1 MDCMSKKTLLS
12 ACIALLWIFSPCL
25 LAAQEKTTVRIACF
39 EKVRVIE
46 FNPDGV
52 QGFAVDILKRIA
64 EEEDWTLEW
73 KKVTFPVSME
83 LLAEGKVD
91 LVVPLGYTAERD
103 DTFDFSEQALLT
115 TWGRVFTREKSD
127 IISLLDLRDKRVGY
141 VRNSLFYPVMYNLIQ
156 QFGIECEFISVPSYD
171 SLFSAVSRG
180 QLDAGLADR
189 LQAYSIPGNLK
200 ISENQIVFYP
210 FDLLVAGA
218 EGDPGGFLA
227 AFDRIISEQK
237 KNTGSYYYRSQ
248 KKWFGQLDAGG
259 LPRWVSIAG
268 ILILVGGILIVL
280 WTLSLR
286 RQVAARTS
294 EIEHLRNL
302 MANIINS
309 MPSILIGVDRDSR
322 VIQWNQQAEQFTG
335 IKADLAEGRKLQ
347 DLLPDYAQELRKLD
361 ETIRTRT
368 PFSHH
373 KRIRREANSVRYED
387 VTIYPLVANGVDGAV
402 IRIDD
407 VTDKT
412 RLEEMMIQSEK
423 MVSVGGLAAGM
434 AHEINNPLAGIIQ
447 NAVVV
452 KNRLTTDI
460 EANRKAANQVG
471 TDLDAI
477 HGFVAE
483 RNIDEML
490 HNVIESGKRASRI
503 VQNMLSFARKSSFQK
518 SEVDIR
524 ELLDRTVELAKSDYN
539 LKKEY
544 DFRNIRIE
552 KEYQPGVP
560 SVICEITK
568 VQQVLLNILRN
579 GAESMCDREFRE
591 RRGRDFAPQLT
602 LRVLDA
608 GEMVQIEI
616 EDNGPGIPADEQSH
630 IFEPFYTTKEVGKGT
645 GLGLSVS
652 YFIITEDHGGSMEV
666 ASEEGQGTCFTVRLP
681 ISGGDQ

>member
-1 MDCMSKKTLLS
+1 MDCMPKKTVLF
-12 ACIALLWIFSPCL
+12 AGIVLLWIFSPFL
-25 LAAQEKTTVRIACF
+25 IEAEEKTIVRIACF

-52 QGFAVDILKRIA
+52 QGFAVDILERIA
-64 EEEDWTLEW
+64 EETGWSLEW
-73 KKVTFPVSME
+73 KKVTFPASME

-91 LVVPLGYTAERD
+91 LIVPLGYTAERD
-103 DTFDFSEQALLT
+103 DRFDFSEETLLT

-127 IISLLDLRDKRVGY
+127 IFSLLDLKEKRVGY
-141 VRNSLFYPVMYNLIQ
+141 VRNSFFYPVMYNLIQ

-171 SLFSAVSRG
+171 SLFSALSRG
-180 QLDAGLADR
+180 ELDAGLADR
-189 LQAYSIPGNLK
+189 LQAYSIPRNLE

-210 FDLLVAGA
+210 FALHVVGA
-218 EGDPGGFLA
+218 EGDPGGYLA
-227 AFDRIISEQK
+227 AVDRIISEQK
-237 KNTGSYYYRSQ
+237 NNTGSFYYRSQ
-248 KKWFGQLDAGG
+248 NKWFGQVDSGG

-268 ILILVGGILIVL
+268 VLILVGGILIGL

-302 MANIINS
+302 LANIINS
-309 MPSILIGVDRDSR
+309 MPSVLIGVDRDSR
-322 VIQWNQQAEQFTG
+322 VIQWNQQAEEFTG
-335 IKADLAEGRKLQ
+335 ITADAAEGKKLQ
-347 DLLPDYAQELRKLD
+347 DLLPEYAQELKRLD
-361 ETIRTRT
+361 GTIRTRT

-460 EANRKAANQVG
+460 EANRTAAHQAG
-471 TDLDAI
+471 TNLDAI
-477 HGFVAE
+477 HSFVAH
-483 RNIDEML
+483 RNIDDML
-490 HNVIESGKRASRI
+490 HNVVESGKRASRI

-518 SEVDIR
+518 SDADMG
-524 ELLDRTVELAKSDYN
+524 ELLDTTVELAKSDYN
-539 LKKEY
+539 LRKEY
-544 DFRNIRIE
+544 DFRNIRIV

-560 SVICEITK
+560 RVPCEITK
-568 VQQVLLNILRN
+568 VQQVLLNIMRN
-579 GAESMCDREFRE
+579 GAEAMCDREFRE
-591 RRGRDFAPQLT
+591 RQGRDYAPQLT
-602 LRVLDA
+602 LRVFGVEDR
-608 GEMVQIEI
+608 VQIEI
-616 EDNGPGIPADEQSH
+616 EDNGPGIPADERTH

-652 YFIITEDHGGSMEV
+652 YFIITEDHGGTMEV
-666 ASEEGQGTCFTVRLP
+666 ESELEKGSCFAIGLP
-681 ISGGDQ
+681 VSGGDQ

>member
-1 MDCMSKKTLLS
+1 
-12 ACIALLWIFSPCL
+12 
-25 LAAQEKTTVRIACF
+25 
-39 EKVRVIE
+39 E
-46 FNPDGV
+46 FNSDGV
-52 QGFAVDILKRIA
+52 QGFAVDMLERIA
-64 EEEDWTLEW
+64 EEAGWALEW
-73 KKVTFPVSME
+73 KRVTFPVSME

-91 LVVPLGYTAERD
+91 LIVPLGYTAERD
-103 DTFDFSEQALLT
+103 ERFDFSEEALLT
-115 TWGRVFTREKSD
+115 TWGRVFTKEKSD
-127 IISLLDLRDKRVGY
+127 IFSLLDLKEKRVGY
-141 VRNSLFYPVMYNLIQ
+141 VRNSLFYPVMYNLIL

-171 SLFSAVSRG
+171 ILFSAISRG
-180 QLDAGLADR
+180 ELDAGLADR

-200 ISENQIVFYP
+200 ISTNQMVFHP
-210 FDLLVAGA
+210 FDLHVAGA
-218 EGDPGGFLA
+218 EGDPGGYLA
-227 AFDRIISEQK
+227 AVDRTISELK
-237 KNTGSYYYRSQ
+237 KNTGSFYYRSQ
-248 KKWFGQLDAGG
+248 NKWFGQLDSGG

-268 ILILVGGILIVL
+268 ILVLVGGILIGL

-286 RQVAARTS
+286 RQVAARTT
-294 EIEHLRNL
+294 EIDHLRNL
-302 MANIINS
+302 LANIINS
-309 MPSILIGVDRDSR
+309 MPSVLIGVDRDSR
-322 VIQWNQQAEQFTG
+322 VIQWNQQAEQLTG
-335 IKADLAEGRKLQ
+335 IKSAAAEGRHLQ
-347 DLLPDYAQELRKLD
+347 DLIPEYAQELKRLD
-361 ETIRTRT
+361 ETIRTRI

-373 KRIRREANSVRYED
+373 KRICRAANSVRYED

-447 NAVVV
+447 NTVVV

-460 EANRKAANQVG
+460 EANRKAADRAG
-471 TDLDAI
+471 TSLEAV

-518 SEVDIR
+518 SEVDLR
-524 ELLDRTVELAKSDYN
+524 ELLDRTVELARSDYN

-560 SVICEITK
+560 PVTCEITK
-568 VQQVLLNILRN
+568 VQQVLLNIMRN
-579 GAESMCDREFRE
+579 GAEAMCDREFRE
-591 RRGRDFAPQLT
+591 NQGRDFKPQLT
-602 LRVLDA
+602 LRVFGVEDR
-608 GEMVQIEI
+608 VQIEI
-616 EDNGPGIPADEQSH
+616 EDNGPGIPADERSH

-652 YFIITEDHGGSMEV
+652 YFIIKEDHGGTMEV
-666 ASEEGQGTCFTVRLP
+666 ESEEGRGSCFTISLP
-681 ISGGDQ
+681 VSGGDQ